1 MPIWPNLVQILSNTS
16 HNTKTLSGL
25 WTASWQACKKSNET
39 YFMDIWNFRNYVSLT
54 VHKITRILMEI
65 MILRPWICQILI
77 ILSFILGIYLKFLL
91 KIRVINHQQS
101 KNVRTI
107 LKFLQ
112 PLFMR
117 WLNWDI
123 VWEFIGQSW
132 QILFCEQQY
141 NQILFRRKIS
151 LSTINFPIL
160 VCIYFPNKL
169 LINV

>member
-1 MPIWPNLVQILSNTS
+1 MDQSCPEYCQILATIQR
-16 HNTKTLSGL
+16 HCRDFEQLVDRHV
-25 WTASWQACKKSNET
+25 KSLNET
-39 YFMDIWNFRNYVSLT
+39 YFMDIWIFRDYISLT
-54 VHKITRILMEI
+54 VHKITKILMEI
-65 MILRPWICQILI
+65 MILRPSWICQILI

-101 KNVRTI
+101 KNVRNI

-132 QILFCEQQY
+132 QILFLNNNITKYCSEE
-141 NQILFRRKIS
+141 K
-151 LSTINFPIL
+151 
-160 VCIYFPNKL
+160 
-169 LINV
+169 